1 LSFQICFINEN
12 LRFIEMNKF
21 PVATAPHAPAA
32 QRPLH
37 IVAVARH
44 RLGRVL
50 ARLIPEV
57 ATQAQVELVAHAF
70 GDAVEAV
77 RALHAQTPVDAVV
90 AAGAS
95 GEWLRQHLD
104 IPVAM
109 VEVRGFDLMRALA
122 AARAISPRVGLVSFE
137 GPSEHLAQ
145 LDALF
150 GMGIGQFS
158 YRGPD
163 DAPACV
169 QALRAAGVEAVVSPG
184 LVADLAEQAG
194 IASVLMYSDDA
205 VRQALHDAIHLA
217 RHSRAERAR
226 HERLGTILGQLQDGV
241 VAVDL
246 RQRIEALNPAMAE
259 LLGASVTELV
269 GRVLGD
275 VEPVLDLGATLL
287 LREAPPE
294 EVLQIGMRTLVVRRA
309 PIVESGEITGALLVC
324 RDPAV
329 IQRADRHLRANQ
341 RQRGAPARY
350 RIEAF
355 IGDSAAARRVREL
368 AQQCAASDAT
378 VLVIG
383 ESGTGKELVAQG
395 IHTASRRATQPFL
408 AVNCAALSESLL
420 ESELF
425 GYEEGAFTGARR
437 GGKTGLIEAAHT
449 GTLFLDEIGDMP
461 LALQTR
467 LLRVLQEREVLRLGA
482 TAAVPV
488 DLRVIAATHADLTAQ
503 IDRGLFRRDLY
514 YRLAVLRIQTPA
526 LRERDTDIAGLA
538 AGFMARCAAVAGV
551 PPAQAS
557 VWLAALLELTEGYA
571 WPGNV
576 RELENLVE
584 RLLACHG
591 YLAPA
596 GQLNRARLLEVFSEC
611 TQARPT
617 LMRERLL
624 KSARIAA
631 ERQRVR
637 EVLQS
642 VQGDQDR
649 ACAILGISRST
660 LWRRLRE
667 EEPKGTGHL

>member
-1 LSFQICFINEN
+1 
-12 LRFIEMNKF
+12 MNRI
-21 PVATAPHAPAA
+21 APPDVPAA
-32 QRPLH
+32 RPPR

-50 ARLIPEV
+50 ARVVPEI
-57 ATQAQVELVAHAF
+57 ASQAQVELVGHAF
-70 GDAVEAV
+70 DEAVAAV
-77 RALHAQTPVDAVV
+77 RALDARSPVDAVV

-122 AARAISPRVGLVSFE
+122 AARAISPNVGLVSFD

-150 GMGIGQFS
+150 GMGIAQFS
-158 YRGPD
+158 YSGPE

-169 QALRAAGVEAVVSPG
+169 EALRRAGIEAVVAPG
-184 LVADLAEQAG
+184 LVSDLAEQAG
-194 IASVLMYSDDA
+194 IASVLMYSDEA
-205 VRQALHDAIHLA
+205 VRQALQDAVHLA
-217 RHSRAERAR
+217 RVGRAERAR

-246 RQRIEALNPAMAE
+246 RQRIEAINATMAE
-259 LLGASVTELV
+259 LLGASGAELT
-269 GRVLGD
+269 GRTLGE
-275 VEPVLDLGATLL
+275 VAPVLDLGATLL
-287 LREAPPE
+287 LREAPAE
-294 EVLQIGMRTLVVRRA
+294 EVLQIGARTLVVRRA
-309 PIVESGEITGALLVC
+309 PIIEGGEVTGALLVC

-341 RQRGAPARY
+341 RPLGAPARY

-355 IGDSAAARRVREL
+355 AGDSAAAQRVREL
-368 AQQCAASDAT
+368 AAQCAASDAT
-378 VLVIG
+378 VLVTG

-408 AVNCAALSESLL
+408 AVNCAALGESLL

-437 GGKTGLIEAAHT
+437 GGKTGLVEAAHT

-488 DLRVIAATHADLTAQ
+488 DLRVIAATHADLAAQ
-503 IDRGLFRRDLY
+503 VERGLFRRDLY
-514 YRLAVLRIQTPA
+514 YRLAVLRIDTPP
-526 LRERDTDIAGLA
+526 LRERGTDIAALA
-538 AGFMARCAAVAGV
+538 TSLMKRRAAASGV
-551 PPAQAS
+551 RPAHAA
-557 VWLAALLELTEGYA
+557 AALDALLALAEGYA

-576 RELENLVE
+576 RELENMVE
-584 RLLACHG
+584 RLLACHAFI
-591 YLAPA
+591 APA
-596 GQLNRARLLEVFSEC
+596 GKLDRARLVEVFPEC
-611 TQARPT
+611 AQARPAPV
-617 LMRERLL
+617 RAALL
-624 KSARIAA
+624 KGAARAA
-631 ERQRVR
+631 ELRRVR

-642 VQGDQDR
+642 VNGDQR
-649 ACAILGISRST
+649 QACAILGISRAT
-660 LWRRLRE
+660 LWRRLRDE
-667 EEPKGTGHL
+667 SSAGP

>member
-1 LSFQICFINEN
+1 MQSCQFNFSIEIMKSF
-12 LRFIEMNKF
+12 EMNIAVPSF
-21 PVATAPHAPAA
+21 HPLAA
-32 QRPLH
+32 ARPLR
-37 IVAVARH
+37 IAAVARH

-50 ARLIPEV
+50 ARLVPEV
-57 ATQAQVELVAHAF
+57 AGQAQIELVGHAF
-70 GDAVEAV
+70 EDAVAAV
-77 RALHAQTPVDAVV
+77 RALHAHTPVDAVV

-122 AARAISPRVGLVSFE
+122 TARSISPRVGLVSFD

-150 GMGIGQFS
+150 GMGIAQFS
-158 YRGPD
+158 YRSPD

-169 QALRAAGVEAVVSPG
+169 KALRAAGVEAVVAPG

-205 VRQALHDAIHLA
+205 VRQALQDAVRLA

-246 RQRIEALNPAMAE
+246 RQRIEALNPVMAE
-259 LLGASVTELV
+259 LLGASVAELV
-269 GRVLGD
+269 GRVLSD
-275 VEPVLDLGATLL
+275 VEPVLDLSATLL
-287 LREAPPE
+287 LREAQAD

-309 PIVESGEITGALLVC
+309 PIVEGGEITGALLVC

-329 IQRADRHLRANQ
+329 IQRADRHLRASQ

-355 IGDSAAARRVREL
+355 TGDSTAARRVREL
-368 AQQCAASDAT
+368 AHQCAASDAT
-378 VLVIG
+378 VLIIG

-408 AVNCAALSESLL
+408 AVNCAALGESLL

-467 LLRVLQEREVLRLGA
+467 LLRVLQEREVLRVGA

-488 DLRVIAATHADLTAQ
+488 DLRVIAATHADLAAQ
-503 IDRGLFRRDLY
+503 VDRGLFRRDLY
-514 YRLAVLRIQTPA
+514 YRLAVLRIETPP
-526 LRERDTDIAGLA
+526 LRERGADTALLATGLTARRAAAAGLQ
-538 AGFMARCAAVAGV
+538 AVHAL
-551 PPAQAS
+551 A
-557 VWLAALLELTEGYA
+557 WLAALLELATGYG

-584 RLLACHG
+584 RLLACHR
-591 YLAPA
+591 YLAPG
-596 GQLNRARLLEVFSEC
+596 GQLDRTRLLEVFPEC
-611 TQARPT
+611 AQVRPAPV
-617 LMRERLL
+617 RDRLL
-624 KSARIAA
+624 KDARVAA
-631 ERQRVR
+631 ERRRVR

-642 VQGDQDR
+642 VQGNQDQ
-649 ACAILGISRST
+649 ACTILGISRST
-660 LWRRLRE
+660 LWRRLRD
-667 EEPKGTGHL
+667 EEPNA

>member
-1 LSFQICFINEN
+1 MQLFQLDFTIEIMKPF
-12 LRFIEMNKF
+12 EMNIAF
-21 PVATAPHAPAA
+21 RSSLLLAA
-32 QRPLH
+32 VRPLR

-50 ARLIPEV
+50 ARLVPEV
-57 ATQAQVELVAHAF
+57 AGQAQIELVGHAF
-70 GDAVEAV
+70 DDAVAAV
-77 RALHAQTPVDAVV
+77 RALHAHTPVDAVV

-122 AARAISPRVGLVSFE
+122 TARSISPRVGLVSFD

-150 GMGIGQFS
+150 GMGIVQFS
-158 YRGPD
+158 YRSPD

-169 QALRAAGVEAVVSPG
+169 EALHAAGVEAVVAPG

-194 IASVLMYSDDA
+194 IASVLMYSEDA
-205 VRQALHDAIHLA
+205 VRQALQDAVHLA
-217 RHSRAERAR
+217 RHSRTERAR
-226 HERLGTILGQLQDGV
+226 HERLETILSQLQDGV

-246 RQRIEALNPAMAE
+246 HQRIETLNPVMAE
-259 LLGASVTELV
+259 LLGASVAELA
-269 GRVLGD
+269 GRVLSD
-275 VEPVLDLGATLL
+275 VEPVLDLSATLL
-287 LREAPPE
+287 LHESTAE

-309 PIVESGEITGALLVC
+309 PIVESGEVTGALLVC

-350 RIEAF
+350 RIESF
-355 IGDSAAARRVREL
+355 TGNSTAARRVREL
-368 AQQCAASDAT
+368 AHQCAASDAT
-378 VLVIG
+378 VLITG

-408 AVNCAALSESLL
+408 AVNCAALGESLL

-488 DLRVIAATHADLTAQ
+488 DLRVIAATHADLAAQ
-503 IDRGLFRRDLY
+503 VDRGLFRRDLY
-514 YRLAVLRIQTPA
+514 YRLAVLRIETPP
-526 LRERDTDIAGLA
+526 LRERGADTVLLATGLLSRRAAAAGLQ
-538 AGFMARCAAVAGV
+538 
-551 PPAQAS
+551 PAQALP
-557 VWLAALLELTEGYA
+557 WLAALLELATGYG

-584 RLLACHG
+584 RLLACHR
-591 YLAPA
+591 YVAP
-596 GQLNRARLLEVFSEC
+596 GGRLDHTRLLEVFPEC
-611 TQARPT
+611 TQARPA
-617 LMRERLL
+617 LVRDGLL
-624 KSARIAA
+624 KDARVAA
-631 ERQRVR
+631 ERRRVR
-637 EVLQS
+637 EVLQA
-642 VQGDQDR
+642 VQGNQDQ

-660 LWRRLRE
+660 LWRR
-667 EEPKGTGHL
+667 

>member
-1 LSFQICFINEN
+1 MNLS
-12 LRFIEMNKF
+12 R
-21 PVATAPHAPAA
+21 PVSLPHGLAA
-32 QRPLH
+32 ARPLRM
-37 IVAVARH
+37 VAVARH

-50 ARLIPEV
+50 ARLVPEV
-57 ATQAQVELVAHAF
+57 AAQAQIELVAHAF
-70 GDAVEAV
+70 DDAVVAV
-77 RALHAQTPVDAVV
+77 RALHAQSPVDAVV

-109 VEVRGFDLMRALA
+109 VEVRGSDLMRALA
-122 AARAISPRVGLVSFE
+122 AARALSPRVGLVSFD

-150 GMGIGQFS
+150 GMGIAQFS
-158 YRGPD
+158 YRNPEDG
-163 DAPACV
+163 PACIE
-169 QALRAAGVEAVVSPG
+169 ALRAAGVEAVVAPG

-205 VRQALHDAIHLA
+205 VRQALQDAVHLA
-217 RHSRAERAR
+217 RHSRAERSR

-259 LLGASVTELV
+259 LLGASVAQLV
-269 GRVLGD
+269 GRVLSE

-287 LREAPPE
+287 MRDAPAE

-309 PIVESGEITGALLVC
+309 PIVESGEVTGALLVC

-355 IGDSAAARRVREL
+355 TGTSTAARRVREL

-378 VLVIG
+378 VFITG

-395 IHTASRRATQPFL
+395 IHTASRRASQPFL
-408 AVNCAALSESLL
+408 AVNCAALGESLL

-425 GYEEGAFTGARR
+425 GYEEGSFTGARR

-488 DLRVIAATHADLTAQ
+488 DLRVIAATHADLAAQ
-503 IDRGLFRRDLY
+503 VERGLFRRDLY
-514 YRLAVLRIQTPA
+514 YRLAVLRIETPA
-526 LRERDTDIAGLA
+526 LRERSADIAPLA
-538 AGFMARCAAVAGV
+538 SSLMARRAAAAGV
-551 PPAQAS
+551 PTAQAS
-557 VWLAALLELTEGYA
+557 AWLAALLELAAGYG

-591 YLAPA
+591 YLAP
-596 GQLNRARLLEVFSEC
+596 GGRMDRARLLEVFAEC
-611 TQARPT
+611 TQERPVPV
-617 LMRERLL
+617 RERLL
-624 KSARIAA
+624 KGARVAA

-642 VQGDQDR
+642 VQGHQDQ

-667 EEPKGTGHL
+667 ENSTP

>member
-1 LSFQICFINEN
+1 
-12 LRFIEMNKF
+12 
-21 PVATAPHAPAA
+21 VAA
-32 QRPLH
+32 
-37 IVAVARH
+37 
-44 RLGRVL
+44 
-50 ARLIPEV
+50 
-57 ATQAQVELVAHAF
+57 QAQVELVAHAF
-70 GDAVEAV
+70 DDAVAAV
-77 RALHAQTPVDAVV
+77 RALHARTPVDAVV

-122 AARAISPRVGLVSFE
+122 TARSIAPRVGLVSFD

-150 GMGIGQFS
+150 SMGIAQFS
-158 YRGPD
+158 YRTPD

-169 QALRAAGVEAVVSPG
+169 DALRAAGVEAVVAPG

-205 VRQALHDAIHLA
+205 VRQALQDALHLA

-226 HERLGTILGQLQDGV
+226 HERLGTILGQMQDGV

-246 RQRIEALNPAMAE
+246 RQRIEALNPVMAE

-269 GRVLGD
+269 GRVLSD
-275 VEPVLDLGATLL
+275 VEPVLDLSATLL
-287 LREAPPE
+287 LREAQGD

-309 PIVESGEITGALLVC
+309 PIVESGEVTGALLVC

-341 RQRGAPARY
+341 RQRSAPARY

-355 IGDSAAARRVREL
+355 TGDSTAARRVREL
-368 AQQCAASDAT
+368 AQQCAASEAT
-378 VLVIG
+378 VLIIG

-408 AVNCAALSESLL
+408 AVNCAALGESLL

-488 DLRVIAATHADLTAQ
+488 DLRVIAATHANLAEQ
-503 IDRGLFRRDLY
+503 VDRGLFRRDLY
-514 YRLAVLRIQTPA
+514 YRLAVLRIETPP
-526 LRERDTDIAGLA
+526 LRERGADIALLATGLTAHRA
-538 AGFMARCAAVAGV
+538 ATVGLQT
-551 PPAQAS
+551 AQVLS
-557 VWLAALLELTEGYA
+557 LLAALLELAMGYG

-576 RELENLVE
+576 RELENLIE
-584 RLLACHG
+584 RLLACNS
-591 YLAPA
+591 YLAP
-596 GQLNRARLLEVFSEC
+596 GGRLDRARLLEVFPEF
-611 TQARPT
+611 TQARLAPV
-617 LMRERLL
+617 RDRLL
-624 KSARIAA
+624 KDARVAA
-631 ERQRVR
+631 ELRRVR

-642 VQGDQDR
+642 VQGNQDQ

-660 LWRRLRE
+660 LWRRLRD
-667 EEPKGTGHL
+667 EEPTT

>member
-1 LSFQICFINEN
+1 MKSFQLNFSIEIMKLF
-12 LRFIEMNKF
+12 EMNMTV
-21 PVATAPHAPAA
+21 PSSHPLAA
-32 QRPLH
+32 ARPLR
-37 IVAVARH
+37 IAAVARH

-50 ARLIPEV
+50 ARLVPEV
-57 ATQAQVELVAHAF
+57 AGQAHIELVGHAF
-70 GDAVEAV
+70 EDAVAAV
-77 RALHAQTPVDAVV
+77 RALHARTPVDAVV

-122 AARAISPRVGLVSFE
+122 TARSISSRVGLVSFD

-150 GMGIGQFS
+150 GMGIAQFS
-158 YRGPD
+158 YHSPD

-169 QALRAAGVEAVVSPG
+169 EALRAAGVEAVVAPG

-205 VRQALHDAIHLA
+205 VRQALQDAVHLA

-226 HERLGTILGQLQDGV
+226 HERLGTILSQLQDGV

-246 RQRIEALNPAMAE
+246 RQRIEALNPVMSE
-259 LLGASVTELV
+259 LLGASVAELV
-269 GRVLGD
+269 GRVLSD
-275 VEPVLDLGATLL
+275 VEPVLDLSATLL
-287 LREAPPE
+287 LREAPAD
-294 EVLQIGMRTLVVRRA
+294 EVLQIGMRTLVVRRV
-309 PIVESGEITGALLVC
+309 PIVENGEVTGALLVC

-341 RQRGAPARY
+341 RQRSAPARY

-355 IGDSAAARRVREL
+355 TGDSTAARRVREL
-368 AQQCAASDAT
+368 AQQCATSDAT
-378 VLVIG
+378 VLIIG

-408 AVNCAALSESLL
+408 AVNCAALTESLL

-467 LLRVLQEREVLRLGA
+467 LLRVLQEREVLRIGA

-488 DLRVIAATHADLTAQ
+488 DLRVIAATHADLAAQ
-503 IDRGLFRRDLY
+503 VDRGLFRRDLY
-514 YRLAVLRIQTPA
+514 YRLAVLRIETPP
-526 LRERDTDIAGLA
+526 LRERGADTALLATGLTARRAATAGL
-538 AGFMARCAAVAGV
+538 
-551 PPAQAS
+551 PPAQALT
-557 VWLAALLELTEGYA
+557 WLAALLELATGYG

-584 RLLACHG
+584 RLLACHR
-591 YLAPA
+591 YLAP
-596 GQLNRARLLEVFSEC
+596 GGRLDRTRLLEVFPEC
-611 TQARPT
+611 AQARPAPVRD
-617 LMRERLL
+617 LLL
-624 KSARIAA
+624 KDARVTA
-631 ERQRVR
+631 ERRRVR

-642 VQGDQDR
+642 VQGHQDQ

-660 LWRRLRE
+660 LWRRLRD
-667 EEPKGTGHL
+667 EEPKK

>member
-1 LSFQICFINEN
+1 
-12 LRFIEMNKF
+12 MN
-21 PVATAPHAPAA
+21 AMPAHPPSSPDYPRA
-32 QRPLH
+32 RPR

-50 ARLIPEV
+50 ERLAPGV
-57 ATQAQVELVAHAF
+57 AAQAQVELVGHAF
-70 GDAVEAV
+70 DDAVTAI
-77 RALHAQTPVDAVV
+77 RALHARDPIDAVV

-122 AARAISPRVGLVSFE
+122 TARAISPRVGLVSFD

-150 GMGIGQFS
+150 GMGIAQFS

-169 QALRAAGVEAVVSPG
+169 EALRAAGVQAVVAPG
-184 LVADLAEQAG
+184 LVSDLAEQAG
-194 IASVLMYSDDA
+194 IASVLMYSDEA
-205 VRQALHDAIHLA
+205 VRQALQDAIHLA

-246 RQRIEALNPAMAE
+246 RQRIEALNPAMAA
-259 LLGASVTELV
+259 LLGAPVAALI
-269 GRVLGD
+269 GRLLGD
-275 VEPVLDLGATLL
+275 VAPALDLGATMR
-287 LREAPPE
+287 LRAEPAE
-294 EVLQIGMRTLVVRRA
+294 DVLQIGARTLVVRRA
-309 PIVESGEITGALLVC
+309 PIIENGEVTGALLVC
-324 RDPAV
+324 RDPAT

-355 IGDSAAARRVREL
+355 TGDSSAARRVREL
-368 AQQCAASDAT
+368 AAQCAASEAT
-378 VLVIG
+378 VLITG

-395 IHTASRRATQPFL
+395 IHSASRRAAQPFL
-408 AVNCAALSESLL
+408 AVNCAALGESLL

-437 GGKTGLIEAAHT
+437 GGKTGLVEAAHT

-482 TAAVPV
+482 TVAVPV
-488 DLRVIAATHADLTAQ
+488 DLRVIAATHADLAAQ
-503 IDRGLFRRDLY
+503 VERGLFRRDLY
-514 YRLAVLRIQTPA
+514 YRLAVLRIATPP
-526 LRERDTDIAGLA
+526 LRERGADIAPLA
-538 AGFMARCAAVAGV
+538 ANLMERRARAAGIST
-551 PPAQAS
+551 AQARA
-557 VWLAALLELTEGYA
+557 WLAALLELAAGYA

-576 RELENLVE
+576 RELENMVE

-596 GQLNRARLLEVFSEC
+596 GGLDRARLLEVFPEC
-611 TQARPT
+611 AQARPAPV
-617 LMRERLL
+617 RDSLL
-624 KSARIAA
+624 KDARRAA
-631 ERQRVR
+631 EQRRVR

-642 VQGDQDR
+642 VQGDQR
-649 ACAILGISRST
+649 QACAILGISRAT
-660 LWRRLRE
+660 LWRRLRDNAE
-667 EEPKGTGHL
+667 S

>member
-1 LSFQICFINEN
+1 
-12 LRFIEMNKF
+12 MND
-21 PVATAPHAPAA
+21 AAPPPIRPLPQPFVT
-32 QRPLH
+32 QRPPR

-50 ARLIPEV
+50 ARLAPAV
-57 ATQAQVELVAHAF
+57 AAQAQVELVAHAF
-70 GDAVEAV
+70 DEAVDAV
-77 RALHAQTPVDAVV
+77 RALHARAPVDVIV

-95 GEWLRQHLD
+95 GEWLRRHLD
-104 IPVAM
+104 IPVVI

-150 GMGIGQFS
+150 GMGIAQFS

-169 QALRAAGVEAVVSPG
+169 QALRAAGVGAVVAPG
-184 LVADLAEQAG
+184 LVSDLAEQAEQAG

-205 VRQALHDAIHLA
+205 VRQALEDAIHLA
-217 RHSRAERAR
+217 RLGRAERAR
-226 HERLGTILGQLQDGV
+226 HERLNTVLGQLQDGV

-246 RQRIEALNPAMAE
+246 HQRIEALNPAMAE
-259 LLGASVTELV
+259 LMGVPAHELT

-275 VEPVLDLGATLL
+275 VEPVLDLGATLR
-287 LREAPPE
+287 LREAPAD
-294 EVLQIGMRTLVVRRA
+294 EVLQLGARTLVVRRA
-309 PIVESGEITGALLVC
+309 PIVEAGEVTGALLVC

-350 RIEAF
+350 RLEAF
-355 IGDSAAARRVREL
+355 SGESPAARRVREL
-368 AQQCAASDAT
+368 AAHCAASDAT
-378 VLVIG
+378 VLIVG

-408 AVNCAALSESLL
+408 AVNCAALGESLL

-437 GGKTGLIEAAHT
+437 GGKTGLVEAAHT

-488 DLRVIAATHADLTAQ
+488 DLRVIAATHADLAAQ
-503 IDRGLFRRDLY
+503 VERGQFRRDLY
-514 YRLAVLRIQTPA
+514 YRLAVLRVETPP
-526 LRERDTDIAGLA
+526 LRERADDIAPLA
-538 AGFMARCAAVAGV
+538 AELLARRAGKAGV
-551 PPAQAS
+551 ALAQAS
-557 VWLAALLELTEGYA
+557 RWLDALLEVAAGYG

-576 RELENLVE
+576 RELENFVE
-584 RLLACHG
+584 RLLGCQG

-596 GQLNRARLLEVFSEC
+596 GDLDRARLLEVFPEC
-611 TQARPT
+611 TQARPAP
-617 LMRERLL
+617 LRDRVL
-624 KSARIAA
+624 KGAGRDAEAR
-631 ERQRVR
+631 RVR

-642 VQGDQDR
+642 VQGDQAQ
-649 ACAILGISRST
+649 ACAVLGISRST
-660 LWRRLRE
+660 LWRRLRDA
-667 EEPKGTGHL
+667 GA